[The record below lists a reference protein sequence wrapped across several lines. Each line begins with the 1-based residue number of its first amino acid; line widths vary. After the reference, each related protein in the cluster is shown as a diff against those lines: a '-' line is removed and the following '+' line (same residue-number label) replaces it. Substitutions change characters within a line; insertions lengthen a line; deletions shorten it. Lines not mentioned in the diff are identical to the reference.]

1 MKVEYGTINNNDMKC
16 ENSVLLKKMSQNMIE
31 KNWVMFNNINDKS
44 QPYMIYGWSPLTIGK
59 VEKNNFVTTKT
70 IKTPYLF
77 KSLRGST
84 NGLEIGNEL
93 WFLCHLVSYEDRR
106 YYYHIMVI
114 LDKKS
119 LELKNFSNMFTFDN
133 NKVEYCLGMTYEDS
147 NINFGISLMD
157 KETKTISIKKQW
169 FDDHLVR

>member
-1 MKVEYGTINNNDMKC
+1 
-16 ENSVLLKKMSQNMIE
+16 
-31 KNWVMFNNINDKS
+31 
-44 QPYMIYGWSPLTIGK
+44 
-59 VEKNNFVTTKT
+59 
-70 IKTPYLF
+70 
-77 KSLRGST
+77 
-84 NGLEIGNEL
+84 
-93 WFLCHLVSYEDRR
+93 
-106 YYYHIMVI
+106 MVI